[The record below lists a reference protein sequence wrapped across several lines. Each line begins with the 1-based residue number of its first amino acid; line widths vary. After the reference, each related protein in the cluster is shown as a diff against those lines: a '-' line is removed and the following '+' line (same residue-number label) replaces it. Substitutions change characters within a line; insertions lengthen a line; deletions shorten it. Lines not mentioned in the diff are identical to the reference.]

1 MIYLVVEVARI
12 VGVGMAQAFLLRC
25 RWLEHGR
32 QDACGTLWREQIM
45 RIGAPGFA
53 IRSASNAL
61 FQETREFTSQHLD
74 CPNW

>member
-32 QDACGTLWREQIM
+32 QDACGTFWREQIIRYRGAGIRNSVGVKRFVSGDK
-45 RIGAPGFA
+45 RIHIAAP
-53 IRSASNAL
+53 
-61 FQETREFTSQHLD
+61 
-74 CPNW
+74 